1 MTDPAPQSQPTGP
14 SPSGP
19 SEPSPAVTPD
29 AIAGAFME
37 FDEALVQRLGDSEEL
52 VCMLAETHLKF
63 GAAMLTE
70 LGATE
75 LQMLS
80 MMREARRSRLDAKK
94 GG

>member
-1 MTDPAPQSQPTGP
+1 MTDPAPQSQSPEPP
-14 SPSGP
+14 SS
-19 SEPSPAVTPD
+19 SEPTTAVTPD
-29 AIAGAFME
+29 ALAHAFME